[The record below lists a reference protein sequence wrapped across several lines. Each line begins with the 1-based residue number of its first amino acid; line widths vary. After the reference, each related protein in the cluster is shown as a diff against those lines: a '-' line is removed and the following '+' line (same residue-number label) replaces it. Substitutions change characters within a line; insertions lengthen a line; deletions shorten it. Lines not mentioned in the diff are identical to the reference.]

1 MQFNII
7 SSDQFK
13 TLPWKNG
20 KGSTKELLVEK
31 HGDGELFNWRLSMA
45 PVTSDGM
52 FSDFSGY
59 HRNLILIEGK
69 GIDLVHSGGQQ
80 DRLRQRFDMAS
91 FDGAWSTGSRL
102 LDGKITD
109 FNVMTR
115 QGYCSAKVNIF
126 REPGKHK
133 LVVAADHLLV
143 YPLESVIEIIQD
155 ENINLE
161 LAATSLLHCT
171 SPPAGSW
178 NIKGGAVICVQ
189 ISYQKGG

>member
-7 SSDQFK
+7 PSDQFK

-31 HGDGELFNWRLSMA
+31 NGDGKIFNWRLSMA

-59 HRNLILIEGK
+59 HRNLILIEGN
-69 GIDLVHSGGQQ
+69 GIDLVHSSGQQ
-80 DRLRQRFDMAS
+80 DRLRQRFDTAN
-91 FDGAWSTGSRL
+91 FDGSWSTGSRL
-102 LDGKITD
+102 IDGKITD

-115 QGYCSAKVNIF
+115 QGACSARLDIF
-126 REPGKHK
+126 REPDKHK

-143 YPLESVIEIIQD
+143 YPLESVIDISRGEDI
-155 ENINLE
+155 E
-161 LAATSLLHCT
+161 LQLASTSLLHCT

-178 NIKGGAVICVQ
+178 SIKGGPVICVQ
-189 ISYQKGG
+189 ISYQ